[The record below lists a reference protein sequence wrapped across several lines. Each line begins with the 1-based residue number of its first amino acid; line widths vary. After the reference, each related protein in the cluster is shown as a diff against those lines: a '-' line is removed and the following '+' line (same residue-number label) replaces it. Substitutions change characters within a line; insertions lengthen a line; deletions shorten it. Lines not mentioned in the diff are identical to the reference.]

1 MLDPED
7 EELSKLK
14 AKKMMELRSKNR
26 GLGDMQNEI
35 VLNSTNFDSTISST
49 QLPVIVDFWASWCG
63 PCMHMAPVFEKLAMK
78 YAGKMI
84 FGKLNVD
91 ENTEISNRFGVY
103 GIPTFIFF
111 KNGREIGRVVGA
123 IGESG
128 LEAEIRKYI

>member
-7 EELSKLK
+7 KELSRLK
-14 AKKMMELRSKNR
+14 AKKMMELKSKNR
-26 GLGDMQNEI
+26 GVGNMQNEI
-35 VLNSTNFDSTISST
+35 VLNSSNFESTISSA

-63 PCMHMAPVFEKLAMK
+63 PCMHMAPIFEKLAMK

-91 ENTEISNRFGVY
+91 ENTDISNKFGVY

-111 KNGREIGRVVGA
+111 RGGKEIGRVVGA

-128 LEAEIRKYI
+128 LEAEISKYL